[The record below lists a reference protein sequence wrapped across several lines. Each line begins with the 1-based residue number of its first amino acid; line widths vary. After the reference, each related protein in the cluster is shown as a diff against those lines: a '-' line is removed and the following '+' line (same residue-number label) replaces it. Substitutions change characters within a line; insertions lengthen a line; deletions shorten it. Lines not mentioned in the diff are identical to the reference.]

1 MGGHFEPAASLLKTY
16 ILLYCLMCCWFE
28 LFLHPSSPTQCS
40 SLSFNLLSFSP
51 SLFPYL
57 SYQSHIGLPP
67 CLVPSFFFYPSL
79 GMPGYIGVLR
89 ENVTSGHAL
98 LALTNS
104 DLERRLGIAHPLHRR
119 RLRLCIEEERTS
131 NFKLVV

>member
-1 MGGHFEPAASLLKTY
+1 
-16 ILLYCLMCCWFE
+16 
-28 LFLHPSSPTQCS
+28 
-40 SLSFNLLSFSP
+40 
-51 SLFPYL
+51 
-57 SYQSHIGLPP
+57 
-67 CLVPSFFFYPSL
+67 
-79 GMPGYIGVLR
+79 MPRYIGVLR

-131 NFKLVV
+131 NFKLVAKKGGREKEKEKERHKKELEE